1 MEIHRQN
8 IILGVYQ
15 KKTNKPY
22 ESSNHSLLPG
32 ENDFSKTFVIYNEGH
47 TLGNPLKHIIVHPEV
62 TFCGY
67 TIPHPM
73 EQKIHFR
80 IQCTGKP
87 AAEIL
92 RQGLKDLKKLNEEI
106 LVMLKSEIKNELES

>member
-1 MEIHRQN
+1 MPVGPDGFRLNTVNQ
-8 IILGVYQ
+8 LGN
-15 KKTNKPY
+15 TNKI
-22 ESSNHSLLPG
+22 ECLPG

-47 TLGNPLKHIIVHPEV
+47 TLGNPLKHIIVQYPEV
-62 TFCGY
+62 QFCGY

>member
-1 MEIHRQN
+1 MKRF
-8 IILGVYQ
+8 LF
-15 KKTNKPY
+15 
-22 ESSNHSLLPG
+22 
-32 ENDFSKTFVIYNEGH
+32 FS
-47 TLGNPLKHIIVHPEV
+47 PEV
-62 TFCGY
+62 QFCGY